1 MEENLALE
9 SLSKNLAKRKSKE
22 IEEIKQI
29 EQEKLSELSK
39 SLNKLL
45 KEELHTIEDD
55 MSSRMK
61 KFQEKL
67 TQSRKKIIEE
77 EKSLIKEIK
86 AQRAEIEEE
95 IEEMSQSLTKIK
107 TKQWLMPTV
116 IAMAV
121 LLGLALGSYGLAQ
134 YTSIELQTLNEIEQ
148 QTIEAKKNKEKMG
161 SYPLIVKTYN
171 DGIELK
177 KKPDVWQNDKGNWMV
192 QFEKVK
198 RK

>member
-1 MEENLALE
+1 LSE
-9 SLSKNLAKRKSKE
+9 SLNE
-22 IEEIKQI
+22 
-29 EQEKLSELSK
+29 
-39 SLNKLL
+39 SLR
-45 KEELHTIEDD
+45 EELNIIEDD
-55 MSSRMK
+55 MSNRMK

-86 AQRAEIEEE
+86 AQRVEIEEE

-116 IAMAV
+116 IAVAV

-134 YTSIELQTLNEIEQ
+134 YTSTELQILNEIEQ
-148 QTIEAKKNKEKMG
+148 QTIEAKKNRKKIG
-161 SYPLIVKTYN
+161 SYPLIVKTYR